1 MHRTSTTL
9 IVAIGM
15 LAIAP
20 AVTLAGPVYYNT
32 FNDSV
37 TGLNQW
43 TDFSDSNKQRWTISA
58 GADSYPNDVYE
69 RPTVQE
75 YNVYNNTSGGVIFA
89 AKEYFQYLDIV
100 LAKAGFDDSY
110 LYIAIEMYGLNKHT
124 ENNVQTH
131 VGLVE
136 RYGFRIATESTAML
150 LYVDNPANKLNP
162 TQFNGNKA
170 EGYRDTNGDVGGA
183 GGIGV
188 PNEGG
193 GNGYENKII
202 ADGKYNGQLVLQSR
216 IDPNSA
222 KTVEFMLDYRAFG
235 LTSDDLLGLKYLGFE
250 AIKGGPKDPQNYLW
264 NDKYSPS
271 QAGSPYRA
279 TSGDLSKSIYGT
291 QGLGNIYELDTLRGG
306 PITPPIVYAPPTDP
320 PAVVPLPPAAWS
332 GLASLA
338 GIGIVNLRKRLRGR

>member
-1 MHRTSTTL
+1 MKRTFFTL
-9 IVAIGM
+9 VA
-15 LAIAP
+15 A
-20 AVTLAGPVYYNT
+20 AGVSALWASSASAAPVYFAT
-32 FNDSV
+32 FHDSV

-43 TDFSDSNKQRWTISA
+43 TDYSDSNKQRWTISA
-58 GADSYPNDVYE
+58 GADNYVEDYYE

-75 YNVYNNTSGGVIFA
+75 YKVYNNTSGGTIFA

-100 LAKAGFDDSY
+100 LAKAGFDDQH

-136 RYGFRIATESTAML
+136 RYGFRIGTGQTGLL

-170 EGYRDTNGDVGGA
+170 EGHIDNNGDVGKTA
-183 GGIGV
+183 VNI

-202 ADGKYNGQLVLQSR
+202 SDGMYSNQLVLQSR
-216 IDPNSA
+216 IDPTSPT
-222 KTVEFMLDYRAFG
+222 TVEFMFNYVAMGLSVADLMG
-235 LTSDDLLGLKYLGFE
+235 LTYLEFE
-250 AIKGGPKDPQNYLW
+250 AIKGGAKDPQNYLW

-279 TSGDLSKSIYGT
+279 TSGDLTKSIYGT
-291 QGLGNIYELDTLRGG
+291 QGLGNIYELDTLRGSAL
-306 PITPPIVYAPPTDP
+306 IPPPPDDP
-320 PAVVPLPPAAWS
+320 PVVVPLPAGAWS
-332 GLASLA
+332 GLGGLA
-338 GIGIVNLRKRLRGR
+338 TLALLNFRKRAKRMRR